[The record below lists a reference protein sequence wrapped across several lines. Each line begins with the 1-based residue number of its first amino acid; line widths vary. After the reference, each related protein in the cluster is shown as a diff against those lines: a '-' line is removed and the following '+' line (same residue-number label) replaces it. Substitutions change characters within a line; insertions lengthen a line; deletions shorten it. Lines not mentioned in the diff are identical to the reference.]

1 MRTSGNCTNERDQ
14 FDIIATGF
22 RHGDNGLN

>member
-14 FDIIATGF
+14 FDTIAAEF